1 MKLVRI
7 MNIGVVILIMTA
19 CNGRNADETA
29 VALQAKENVRTEAPQ
44 TTDAVSGATNV
55 ANKPTFNGLID
66 VDPRCRATITV
77 SLGGIV
83 HSMNVLSGQ
92 KIRKGET
99 IATIDNPEY
108 INLQQE
114 YLETVAKYEYLK
126 EEFSRQQSLSD
137 QDAVSKKTFQQTKA
151 DFRSISALLTSLK
164 ARLETLGT
172 DIESLGEGNITPY
185 LTIKSPISGYVANL
199 DANLGKYIDVG
210 QPFCEI
216 IDKSSPR
223 LVLTIY
229 EKDLSHIAIGK
240 KVEFKING
248 MDDKTFSAV
257 ITTADQVVDQNDY
270 SIKVY
275 ADINEILDEF
285 RPGMYV
291 RARIID

>member
-1 MKLVRI
+1 MKLSKI
-7 MNIGVVILIMTA
+7 ILIGAVIWGMTA
-19 CNGRNADETA
+19 CKDRNAVKTA
-29 VALQAKENVRTEAPQ
+29 EVPQAKEIIQTEKLQ
-44 TTDAVSGATNV
+44 ETDAVSGATNV

-66 VDPRCRATITV
+66 VDPRCRATVTV
-77 SLGGIV
+77 SLGGTV

-92 KIRKGET
+92 HIRKGET
-99 IATIDNPEY
+99 IATLDNPEY

-114 YLETVAKYEYLK
+114 YLEATAKYEYLK
-126 EEFSRQQSLSD
+126 EEYSRQQSLSD

-164 ARLETLGT
+164 ARLEVLGT
-172 DIESLGEGNITPY
+172 DMKSLDEGNISPY
-185 LTIKSPISGYVANL
+185 LSIKSPISGYVAKL

-229 EKDLSHIAIGK
+229 EKDLSYIATGK

-248 MDDKTFSAV
+248 MDDKTFGAV
-257 ITTADQVVDQNDY
+257 ITAADQVVDQNDY
-270 SIKVY
+270 SIKIY
-275 ADINEILDEF
+275 ADIKDSFDGF